1 MAELEALV
9 AEHPL
14 RERLRRELMLA
25 LYRSDR
31 QADALAVY
39 RDGRRHLV
47 EELGIEPGAPLR
59 ELERAILDQ
68 DPSLG
73 AEAPPSRAE
82 ALGMSGPGLRRSRG
96 LLVAVGVLVVVGAI
110 AAVAA
115 VVSGGDSTITVR
127 PNEVGVVDPSTN
139 TVTDALRVGSSPRG
153 VAVGEGAVWVAN
165 LDDKTVSRID
175 PRTHAVRTFATTAT
189 PTGIAAGLGA
199 VWVAH
204 WRGTV
209 ERIAPRYERPSDTI
223 RALGP
228 SAVLRPITP
237 FSARATVTVGSGA
250 VWAAYFNSTVVRI
263 DPRDDKPRASGY
275 AGAQP
280 SGIAVSNDA
289 VWVANFGAN
298 TVSRLDPNNLK
309 PETSAPITV
318 GKGPSA
324 IAVGGGAVWVADRFS
339 DLVSRIDPFTNT
351 TTTVRVGRRPD
362 ALAYG
367 FGSVWV
373 ANGGSGTVTR
383 IDPRTSSVVRTIKVG
398 NSPSGIAVGEHRVWV
413 TVQRA

>member
-1 MAELEALV
+1 
-9 AEHPL
+9 
-14 RERLRRELMLA
+14 MLA

-47 EELGIEPGAPLR
+47 EELGIEPGVPLR

-73 AEAPPSRAE
+73 AGAPPSRAE
-82 ALGMSGPGLRRSRG
+82 ALGMSGLDLRRSRG

-165 LDDKTVSRID
+165 LDDKTISRID

-263 DPRDDKPRASGY
+263 DPRDDKPHASGY

-280 SGIAVSNDA
+280 SGIAVSNEA

-339 DLVSRIDPFTNT
+339 DFVSRIDPFTNT
-351 TTTVRVGRRPD
+351 TTTIRVGRRPD

-383 IDPRTSSVVRTIKVG
+383 IDPRTSSVIRTIKVG

>member
-1 MAELEALV
+1 MLSTAVIARRTALE
-9 AEHPL
+9 
-14 RERLRRELMLA
+14 
-25 LYRSDR
+25 
-31 QADALAVY
+31 VY
-39 RDGRRHLV
+39 RGGRRHLV

-68 DPSLG
+68 DPSLR

-82 ALGMSGPGLRRSRG
+82 ALETSGPGLRRSRG

-153 VAVGEGAVWVAN
+153 IAVGEGAVWVAN
-165 LDDKTVSRID
+165 LDDKTVSHID

-250 VWAAYFNSTVVRI
+250 VWAVYFNSTVVRI

-324 IAVGGGAVWVADRFS
+324 IVVGGGAVWVADRFS

-383 IDPRTSSVVRTIKVG
+383 IDPRTSSVIRTIKVG